1 MILHQVTP
9 ASIPVDVRLRP
20 PGSKSITIR
29 ALAVAALASGTSV
42 LHDPLHAEDTEA
54 MSRAVQGFG
63 AALDQQGEPWRVTGV
78 GGRVTAP
85 PEPIDAGE
93 SGLTARIAIA
103 IAALAPGT
111 TVIRGRGRLPE
122 RPLGGLV
129 QALASCG
136 VEMRT
141 NKGGL
146 PAEVA
151 GRGHIAGGEVTVD
164 CTESSQFAT
173 AIMLIAPLF
182 DDSVRLLLTGL
193 TGSSGYLE
201 VSRQVMVSFGA
212 QVEPIEGGFEI
223 RPSGYRGA
231 SFTVEPDAS
240 AAVYPLVAAAIT
252 AGRAEIEGLH
262 IDSSQPDLRLADALE
277 EMGCQVTAGEEA
289 MVLTGPERLNPID
302 TNMAE
307 APDAALALAVA
318 CLFANGE
325 SRIGGLAS
333 LRHKESDRLRSLVE
347 TFTELGARAR
357 VEGDTLVV
365 TPGRLRSAVID
376 SHGDHRVAM
385 SLALVGL
392 RVPGVA
398 IARPEVVAKTW
409 PGYWS
414 VLERM
419 VSGG

>member
-1 MILHQVTP
+1 VE
-9 ASIPVDVRLRP
+9 
-20 PGSKSITIR
+20 
-29 ALAVAALASGTSV
+29 ALAS
-42 LHDPLHAEDTEA
+42 
-54 MSRAVQGFG
+54 F
-63 AALDQQGEPWRVTGV
+63 
-78 GGRVTAP
+78 
-85 PEPIDAGE
+85 
-93 SGLTARIAIA
+93 
-103 IAALAPGT
+103 
-111 TVIRGRGRLPE
+111 
-122 RPLGGLV
+122 
-129 QALASCG
+129 G
-136 VEMRT
+136 VEIRT

-146 PAEVA
+146 PAEVV
-151 GRGHIAGGEVTVD
+151 GLGHIAGGEVTVD
-164 CTESSQFAT
+164 CKKSSQFAT

-212 QVEPIEGGFEI
+212 QVESIEGGFEI
-223 RPSGYRGA
+223 GPTGYRGA

-252 AGRAEIEGLH
+252 AGRAEIDGLH
-262 IDSSQPDLRLADALE
+262 FDSSQPDLRLADALE
-277 EMGCQVTAGEEA
+277 EMGCQVTAGEEG

-325 SRIGGLAS
+325 SRIRGLAS

-357 VEGDTLVV
+357 VEDDTLIV
-365 TPGRLRSAVID
+365 TPGRLRGAVID

-409 PGYWS
+409 REYWS

-419 VSGG
+419 GMGG